1 MTHYNGPQDPTQW
14 GGQPPQGGPYPPVPP
29 GPAPTRK
36 NWFAR
41 HKILTGLFAVI
52 AVIVVAS
59 IATSAGSSGNSTDAA
74 TRTSASQPAASS
86 AAAPAPN
93 AAAKD
98 SPAAQHT
105 SRAATSAKPATKTTS
120 KPAPAQDSAP
130 HIGTPVRSGD
140 LQFTVTKVVRDQTS
154 VGQDFM
160 AQKAQGRYTLVYVTV
175 RNVGSDSETFFDD
188 DQKIKDADN
197 KTYSPDSTA
206 ELAMKNNDVWL
217 SDINPGNAVD
227 GVLVYDMPVGVKATA
242 IEFSG
247 GLFDD
252 ATTVQL
258 R

>member
-29 GPAPTRK
+29 GPAPK
-36 NWFAR
+36 KPSWFAR
-41 HKILTGLFAVI
+41 HKILTGLFGLI
-52 AVIVVAS
+52 AVILVVS
-59 IATSAGSSGNSTDAA
+59 IATSAGSSGDSTDAA
-74 TRTSASQPAASS
+74 TQP
-86 AAAPAPN
+86 
-93 AAAKD
+93 
-98 SPAAQHT
+98 
-105 SRAATSAKPATKTTS
+105 AATSAAAAPGTAAKDTPAAPRTKTAKKTTS
-120 KPAPAQDSAP
+120 KAAPTQDASP

-140 LQFTVTKVVRDQTS
+140 LQFTVTKVVRDQAS
-154 VGQDFM
+154 VGEDFM

-206 ELAMKNNDVWL
+206 ELTMKNNDVWL

-252 ATTVQL
+252 ARTVQL
-258 R
+258 H